1 MFCPKELSQQR
12 KENPPT
18 GSTLSSDAN
27 SIPHA
32 PPSKKHRL
40 DNFTP
45 HDYNQTRFADVTR
58 SHDPPAVPYTPYST
72 TTQANK
78 KQHKVNGCFLYTVCA
93 VGLLVSCCKGTT
105 EFLWSEI
112 FMIHAVLP

>member
-1 MFCPKELSQQR
+1 MFYPKELSQQR

-18 GSTLSSDAN
+18 GSTLTSDAN
-27 SIPHA
+27 SIPRA

-58 SHDPPAVPYTPYST
+58 SYDPPAVPYTPYST
-72 TTQANK
+72 TQTNK
-78 KQHKVNGCFLYTVCA
+78 KQHKVNGCFY
-93 VGLLVSCCKGTT
+93 LVHVV
-105 EFLWSEI
+105 EFFDI
-112 FMIHAVLP
+112 